1 MKINFLIIFILFFYI
16 HSYIVIPFQELKNND
31 VYDFKDAEKLV
42 YELSYLKLYSEFY
55 IGAYPKP
62 LPVFL
67 KNFVDFFYLADH
79 GEDQLKSKNN
89 YNPTKS
95 DSFK

>member
-42 YELSYLKLYSEFY
+42 YELSYLKLY
-55 IGAYPKP
+55 
-62 LPVFL
+62 
-67 KNFVDFFYLADH
+67 
-79 GEDQLKSKNN
+79 
-89 YNPTKS
+89 
-95 DSFK
+95 